1 MGVCLGRCVMG
12 FSANLLMPTC
22 GGARPVPAGMIVEN
36 FNTPPDAS
44 GFFAQVGLAQAGLSP
59 VGLESY
65 PSPGVIQMNGQQIWA
80 MPYIPARSDFYFE
93 AKFFG
98 PEIPVFTVYRQ
109 ALLSSKW
116 EVDFGAVTNPLP
128 SVAHVV
134 VGRQSGVNC
143 AWINGQKVS
152 PTFLDAISA
161 SSGVIIISTGTV
173 ASPYRSYTL
182 DAFRFVVGS
191 YYDPAATTIPVPTGD
206 LTW

>member
-1 MGVCLGRCVMG
+1 M
-12 FSANLLMPTC
+12 
-22 GGARPVPAGMIVEN
+22 PAGMIVEN

-65 PSPGVIQMNGQQIWA
+65 PSPGVVQLNGQQVYAYVSVWA
-80 MPYIPARSDFYFE
+80 PQPSSDFYFE

-98 PEIPVFTVYRQ
+98 PEIPVFTMFRQ
-109 ALLSSKW
+109 IYPSSKW
-116 EVDFGAVTNPLP
+116 EVDFGALTNASPT
-128 SVAHVV
+128 VAHVV

-143 AWINGQKVS
+143 AWLNGQKAYPS
-152 PTFLDAISA
+152 FNDSLWTHSD
-161 SSGVIIISTGTV
+161 VIATGTM
-173 ASPYRSYTL
+173 AAPYRSYTL

-191 YYDPAATTIPVPTGD
+191 YYDPAAATISVPTGD

>member
-1 MGVCLGRCVMG
+1 MG

-22 GGARPVPAGMIVEN
+22 GGARPVPAGMFVEN
-36 FNTPPDAS
+36 FNSPADVN
-44 GFFAQVGLAQAGLSP
+44 GYFAQVNISP

-65 PSPGVIQMNGQQIWA
+65 PSPGVVQLNGQQIWA
-80 MPYIPARSDFYFE
+80 MPSPLVPPLSDFYFE

-98 PEIPVFTVYRQ
+98 PEIPTFTMFRQ
-109 ALLSSKW
+109 TYPSSKW
-116 EVDFGAVTNPLP
+116 EVDFGALTNASPT
-128 SVAHVV
+128 VAHVV
-134 VGRQSGVNC
+134 VGRQYGVNC
-143 AWINGQKVS
+143 AWLNGQKVS
-152 PTFLDAISA
+152 PTFLDALSVESNTIS
-161 SSGVIIISTGTV
+161 SGTV